1 MAQSDSDFDA
11 AKAVTEQLKGMEK
24 ARQQRILR
32 WVVESLSLDLG
43 TAPATERRMAE
54 TTASRAGTSQEEA
67 QLLHR
72 HQRPANIKSFVD
84 SKRPKNDVQFTT
96 VVAYYYRFEASPENQ
111 KNTIDAEVLQ
121 QAARD
126 TGRRRTPRP
135 LITLNNAKKL
145 GYLDSAERGQ
155 YRINSIG
162 ENLVAMTLP
171 GTEPARTRKKAR
183 PTKSRKATRKKR

>member
-1 MAQSDSDFDA
+1 MAPSDSDFDA
-11 AKAVTEQLKGMEK
+11 AKAVTEQLQGMEK
-24 ARQQRILR
+24 TRQQRILR

-43 TAPATERRMAE
+43 AAPATERRTAE
-54 TTASRAGTSQEEA
+54 TTASRAGTSPQEEA

-72 HQRPANIKSFVD
+72 HQRPANIESFVD
-84 SKRPKNDVQFTT
+84 SKKPKNDVQFTT

-111 KNTIDAEVLQ
+111 KDTIDAEVLQ

-126 TGRRRTPRP
+126 TGRRRTPKP

-155 YRINSIG
+155 YP
-162 ENLVAMTLP
+162 LCQY
-171 GTEPARTRKKAR
+171 K
-183 PTKSRKATRKKR
+183 